1 MAGWEHSERFEIMN
15 KIAPIALFAYNRPWH
30 VAQTIEALKKNE
42 LCDASD
48 LIVFSD
54 GAKDQ
59 DSSQKVEEV
68 RRYLRAISGFK
79 SVKVIERE
87 CNLGLGPSIISG
99 VTQVINEYG
108 RVIVM
113 EDDLVTSPF
122 FLRYMNDALECY
134 ENENKVISIHGY
146 CYPIAELPETF
157 FLRGADCLGWATW
170 KRGWDLFEENGREL
184 LDKLEQ
190 ENLISRLDLFGAY
203 NFSQML
209 RDQIAGK
216 NSSWAVRW
224 YGAAVLKNKL
234 TLYPGQ
240 SLVFHIGSDGSG
252 TNCSSSNILD
262 GVLCDRLVKIGTA
275 EVYENLF
282 AFKRFQNFL
291 RKINNPSWIGRLK
304 IKIGQKVNLL
314 KNIYA

>member
-1 MAGWEHSERFEIMN
+1 MKMT
-15 KIAPIALFAYNRPWH
+15 KLAPIALFAYNRPWH

-42 LCDASD
+42 LSNLCD
-48 LIVFSD
+48 LVVFSD
-54 GAKDQ
+54 GAKDLASNQ
-59 DSSQKVEEV
+59 RVEEV
-68 RRYLRAISGFK
+68 RQYLRSITGFK
-79 SVKVIERE
+79 SVMVIERE
-87 CNLGLGPSIISG
+87 CNLGLGESIISG
-99 VTQVINEYG
+99 VTHVINEYG

-122 FLRYMNDALECY
+122 FLRYMNDALEFY
-134 ENENKVISIHGY
+134 ENEDKVISIHGY

-224 YGAAVLKNKL
+224 YGTAVLKNKL

-252 TNCSSSNILD
+252 TNCRSVDSFLD
-262 GVLCDRLVKIGTA
+262 VVLCDRSVTIGTT
-275 EVYENLF
+275 EVSENLF
-282 AFKRFQNFL
+282 ALKQFQYFL
-291 RKINNPSWIGRLK
+291 RKISNPSWISRLK
-304 IKIGQKVNLL
+304 RKIRQKINLL

>member
-1 MAGWEHSERFEIMN
+1 MI

-30 VAQTIEALKKNE
+30 VAQTIESLKKNE
-42 LCDASD
+42 LCDLSD
-48 LIVFSD
+48 LIIFSD

-59 DSSQKVEEV
+59 TSSKKVEEV
-68 RRYLRAISGFK
+68 RRYLKDISGFR

-87 CNLGLGPSIISG
+87 FNFGLGPSIISG
-99 VTQVINEYG
+99 VTQVVNEYG

-113 EDDLVTSPF
+113 EDDLVTSNY

-134 ENENKVISIHGY
+134 ENDNEVISIHGY
-146 CYPIAELPETF
+146 CYPITGLPETF

-170 KRGWDLFEENGREL
+170 KRGWVHFEGNGSEL
-184 LDKLEQ
+184 LRKLEQ
-190 ENLISRLDLFGAY
+190 EKLISRFDLFGAY

-209 RDQIAGK
+209 RDQISGK

-224 YGAAVLKNKL
+224 YGSALIKNKL

-252 TNCSSSNILD
+252 TNCPSSDVLD
-262 GVLCDRLVKIGTA
+262 VILCDRAIKIGSA
-275 EVYENLF
+275 EVLENLF
-282 AFKRFQNFL
+282 ALRKFQDFL
-291 RKINNPSWIGRLK
+291 RKISNPSWISRVKRK
-304 IKIGQKVNLL
+304 IKKAIKLN
-314 KNIYA
+314 